1 MSWLDSLG
9 LPYVAYQHSDPSQPH
24 YHRDLANEA
33 AAYLQFVID
42 YYNCLPQVCPHSTLP
57 LWIEALAFDL
67 ADSKHFSQVSA
78 KATEYDVASLSR
90 LFSSAAREP
99 PLNTRDA

>member
-1 MSWLDSLG
+1 MRPDYVAYAPTQAGLCAVSAARYEVSWLDSLG

-42 YYNCLPQVCPHSTLP
+42 YYNCLPQVCPDSTLP
-57 LWIEALAFDL
+57 L
-67 ADSKHFSQVSA
+67 
-78 KATEYDVASLSR
+78 
-90 LFSSAAREP
+90 
-99 PLNTRDA
+99 